1 MIGEVH
7 AIAKTFE
14 EPEVPKISGTSYG
27 PRDGSAL
34 KKSLDKMNNITYTAV
49 QKCALKK
56 FFETAYLIA
65 WKGRPYI
72 LNWRPFMV

>member
-14 EPEVPKISGTSYG
+14 EQKVVKISGTSYG

-34 KKSLDKMNNITYTAV
+34 KKLFDKMNNITYTAV
-49 QKCALKK
+49 QKCVLKK
-56 FFETAYLIA
+56 LFETTYLIT
-65 WKGRPYI
+65 
-72 LNWRPFMV
+72 